1 MFIYEQVVQNPGK
14 YDFGIDSLGPCTIES
29 PIKEGEFVTDEDLIA
44 FSSQVKN
51 IRKLIAG
58 GTFPAFQK
66 AGPREKIFH
75 DPAWSRAAIVT
86 CGGLCPGLNDVIKGL
101 VKVLWCGYGVRNIY
115 GIRYGYQGL
124 VPRYRHEPLI
134 LTPEVVDGIHEQ
146 GGTILGSSRGNQDVG
161 EMVDTLVRMH
171 INILFTIGGDG
182 TLKGARDIAL
192 EAQKRNLPISV
203 VGIPKTIDNDL
214 AFVERTFGFETAVY
228 QTFDII
234 TCAHNEAEGAYNGIS
249 IVKLMGRDSGF
260 IAAAATIANSV
271 VDFCLIPEVDFDLE
285 GEHGL
290 YAAVERCLEKN
301 HHTVIVVAEGAGQK
315 FFAGHEK
322 VKDASGN
329 VLHEDIGAF
338 LKNELNRYLK
348 SRKIDFSIK
357 YFDPSYLIRSVPAQG
372 TDAIFCALLAEH
384 AVHAAMAGKTNCLI
398 GHWNN
403 FFTHVPIPL
412 ATIERR
418 KIYPGEA
425 LWKGVLAVTRQNDY
439 FGVESTGV
447 GRNQ

>member
-1 MFIYEQVVQNPGK
+1 MAIVEGAMTFIYDRVIQEPEK
-14 YDFGIDSLGPCTIES
+14 YSFAIESLGPCTV
-29 PIKEGEFVTDEDLIA
+29 PTPFRRRFFVGDDEQIA

-51 IRKLIAG
+51 IRKLINSPY
-58 GTFPAFQK
+58 FPAFQK

-75 DPAWSRAAIVT
+75 DPAWTRAAIVT

-101 VKVLWCGYGVRNIY
+101 VKVLWCDYGVRHIY

-124 VPRYRHEPLI
+124 VPKYRHEPLI
-134 LTPEVVDGIHEQ
+134 LTPDVVDEIHQQ

-171 INILFTIGGDG
+171 LNILFCIGGDG

-192 EAQKRNLPISV
+192 EAKKRNLPISV

-214 AFVERTFGFETAVY
+214 AFVEKTFGFETAVY
-228 QTFDII
+228 RTFDII
-234 TCAHNEAEGAYNGIS
+234 ASAHTEAEGAYNGIS
-249 IVKLMGRDSGF
+249 LVKLMGRDSGF

-271 VDFCLIPEVDFDLE
+271 VDFCLVPEVDFDLD
-285 GEHGL
+285 GPHGL
-290 YAAVERCLEKN
+290 YAAIERCLEKN
-301 HHTVIVVAEGAGQK
+301 HHAVIVVAEGAGQK
-315 FFAGHEK
+315 FFADRPAAR
-322 VKDASGN
+322 DASGN
-329 VLHEDIGAF
+329 ILHHDIGLF
-338 LKNELNRYLK
+338 LKEMISAALK
-348 SRKIDFSIK
+348 ERKVPFSLK

-372 TDAIFCALLAEH
+372 TDAIFCSLLAEH

-403 FFTHVPIPL
+403 FFTHVPIAL

-418 KIYPGEA
+418 KIYPEEA
-425 LWKGVLAVTRQNDY
+425 LWKGVLAATRQNDY
-439 FGVESTGV
+439 FGI
-447 GRNQ
+447 